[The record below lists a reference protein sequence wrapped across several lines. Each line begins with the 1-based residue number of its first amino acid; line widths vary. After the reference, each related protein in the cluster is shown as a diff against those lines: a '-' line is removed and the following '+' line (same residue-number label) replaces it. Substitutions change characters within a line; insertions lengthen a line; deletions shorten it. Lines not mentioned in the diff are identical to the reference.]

1 MVYGSPAAIKW
12 SAAKELSMFALLAC
26 LVLNAEPA
34 DWEKAEAAHLKNIR
48 QVTHDFVRAGEGYFS
63 PDGKQII
70 FQAEEK
76 EGGNPFYQIF
86 VMDLDTGKYRRV
98 SPGVGKTTCSYF
110 SPDGKKIIFASS
122 HLDPDAKK
130 KQVEEYADREQN
142 KGKRRPYR
150 WDFDAHMDIFEAN
163 PDGTGLKRLTDAD
176 GYDAE
181 GSYSPDGKQIVFCSK
196 RDGNLELYIMDA
208 DGKNVRQLTHAPKC
222 YNGGP
227 FFSPDGKRVIFR
239 SDRKKEDH
247 LQLYVIN
254 ADGTGERALT
264 DDLNWVQWG
273 PYWYKDGKHIIYAAA
288 DHSNPTVRPN
298 YDLYWMDIDEP
309 SRSAKEC
316 RNKDLR
322 REQFSTNSAFSAF
335 SRLSTSIMYP
345 LCTASTALQVQ
356 EQLQVPQKRVRITY
370 APGADVLPVFSP
382 DYKKVMWTST
392 RDGKQPAQLYIADF
406 TPPADE

>member
-1 MVYGSPAAIKW
+1 
-12 SAAKELSMFALLAC
+12 MFFLLAA
-26 LVLNAEPA
+26 LALGAEPA
-34 DWEKAEAAHLKNIR
+34 DWQKAEAAHLRNIR
-48 QVTHDFVRAGEGYFS
+48 QLTRDFVRAGEGYFS
-63 PDGKQII
+63 PDGKQVI

-86 VMDLDTGKYRRV
+86 VMDLESGKYRRV
-98 SPGVGKTTCSYF
+98 SPGIGKTTCSYF
-110 SPDGKKIIFASS
+110 RPDGKKIIFASS

-130 KQVEEYADREQN
+130 KQTEEYQRREAE

-150 WDFDAHMDIFEAN
+150 WDFDEQMDIFEAN
-163 PDGTGLKRLTDAD
+163 PDGTELKRLTDTT

-208 DGKNVRQLTHAPKC
+208 AGKNARQLTHAPGC

-273 PYWYKDGKHIIYAAA
+273 PYWYRDGKHIIYAGA
-288 DHSNPTVRPN
+288 DHSNPTMRPN
-298 YDLYWMDIDEP
+298 YDLYWMNVDTG
-309 SRSAKEC
+309 K
-316 RNKDLR
+316 
-322 REQFSTNSAFSAF
+322 
-335 SRLSTSIMYP
+335 RL
-345 LCTASTALQVQ
+345 
-356 EQLQVPQKRVRITY
+356 RITY

-382 DYKKVMWTST
+382 DGAKVMWTST
-392 RDGKQPAQLYIADF
+392 RDGRQPAQLYSADF
-406 TPPADE
+406 IPPEE